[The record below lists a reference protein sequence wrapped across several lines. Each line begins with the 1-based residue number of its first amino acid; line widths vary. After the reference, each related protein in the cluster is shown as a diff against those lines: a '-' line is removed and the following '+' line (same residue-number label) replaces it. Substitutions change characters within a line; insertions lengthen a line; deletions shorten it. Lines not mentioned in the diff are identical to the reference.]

1 MIKLNKIK
9 RNCVATVILTMCLMT
24 AGCAKN
30 STTTTTTATGSQT
43 TITSS
48 ITKDDTDITHADDA
62 ENYRVAITGDFTVTS
77 DTSDGITQSGSIYTI
92 TKAGEYTVSGLLS
105 EGQLIVDAGD
115 EAEVTIVLNGTSITC
130 SNGSP
135 IYVKNASEV
144 KIKSEENTFNEVI
157 DNRAEATDDSSDD
170 AGNAAI
176 YATCDIKLVGK
187 GALVVTGNYNNGIQS
202 KDDLSIKNVIVK
214 VTAVN
219 NAIKGNDAVD
229 IESGDII
236 AISTKGD
243 GIKTSNSS
251 LSNKGN
257 QKGIVTITGG
267 NIDVYAAC
275 DGIDAAYGVDISG
288 DGNLNIYTDTYSEY
302 SEEVTTSG
310 SSSGTSSGSNSSTNK
325 TASANTVS
333 YVTTSDTVTNAPG
346 GFGGGNMGGGN
357 APDMNGG
364 NAPDMSN
371 GNAPDMS
378 NGNAPDMNGSSGGGM
393 GGNDRSG
400 MSGGNNQ
407 SGNSS
412 KKSYSTKGIKA
423 DSEINISGFT
433 INISSTDDGI
443 HANSDS
449 GVLETGEDGKGTI
462 VINGGTI
469 TISSG
474 DDGMHADKQLDVND
488 GYINVVTSY
497 EGLEAVTINLN
508 GGKIYVYATDDGIN
522 ACTGDGKTT
531 PIINVNGGYIDVTTA
546 SGDTDGIDSN
556 GNYVQTGG
564 FVLVKGGSS
573 SGNVSGSIDVDG
585 TVTITGGTCVALGG
599 VCETPVNSVNAYVL
613 SSVSFSSGS
622 YSLKDSSGNEVISFT
637 VDGTFSNGWICSDTL
652 TTGTSYTLYRGSDSI
667 ADWTQE
673 SGTMGASSTG
683 GFGGGNMGGMG
694 GQNGNNQNGGNSSDM
709 NGGNAPDMNNQNGG
723 FGGGRR

>member
-1 MIKLNKIK
+1 MIKLSKIK
-9 RNCVATVILTMCLMT
+9 RNCVAAVILTMCLMT
-24 AGCAKN
+24 AGCASN
-30 STTTTTTATGSQT
+30 SANTSNSNNNETA
-43 TITSS
+43 ITSS
-48 ITKDDTDITHADDA
+48 IAKDDANVTHADDA
-62 ENYRVAITGDFTVTS
+62 ENYRVDITNEFSITS
-77 DTSDGITQSGSIYTI
+77 DTSDGITQSGSVYTI
-92 TKAGEYTVSGLLS
+92 TKSGEYTVTGLLS
-105 EGQLIVDAGD
+105 EGQIIVDAGD
-115 EAEVTIVLNGTSITC
+115 DAEVTITLNTTSITC
-130 SNGSP
+130 STGSP

-144 KIKSEENTFNEVI
+144 KIKSDENTFNEII
-157 DNRAEATDDSSDD
+157 DKRAEATEDSSND

-176 YATCDIKLVGK
+176 YAACDLKLVGK

-229 IESGDII
+229 IESGNII

-267 NIDVYAAC
+267 NIDIYAAC

-288 DGNLNIYTDTYSEY
+288 DGNLNICTDTYSEY
-302 SEEVTTSG
+302 SEEVTSSG
-310 SSSGTSSGSNSSTNK
+310 SSSGTSSNTSSGTSSGSNSSTGK

-333 YVTTSDTVTNAPG
+333 YTVSDTTNNAPG
-346 GFGGGNMGGGN
+346 GFGGGNFGGQNGNMGGN
-357 APDMNGG
+357 APDMNGNDRPG
-364 NAPDMSN
+364 MPGDINES
-371 GNAPDMS
+371 
-378 NGNAPDMNGSSGGGM
+378 GSS
-393 GGNDRSG
+393 SG
-400 MSGGNNQ
+400 Q
-407 SGNSS
+407 
-412 KKSYSTKGIKA
+412 SYSTKGIKA
-423 DSEINISGFT
+423 DSEITISGFT

-474 DDGMHADKQLDVND
+474 DDGMHADRQLDVND

-497 EGLEAVTINLN
+497 EGLEAITVNLN
-508 GGKIYVYATDDGIN
+508 GGKVYVYATDDGIN
-522 ACTGDGKTT
+522 ACTGDGKTD
-531 PIINVNGGYIDVTTA
+531 PVVNVTGGYVDVTTA

-556 GNYVQTGG
+556 GNYVQSGG

-573 SGNVSGSIDVDG
+573 SGNVSGSVDVDG
-585 TVTITGGTCVALGG
+585 TVTVTGGTIVALGG

-613 SSVSFSSGS
+613 SSISFNSGS
-622 YSLKDSSGNEVISFT
+622 YSLKDASGNEVISFT

-652 TTGTSYTLYRGSDSI
+652 TTGTSYSLYKDSDSV
-667 ADWTQE
+667 ASWTQE
-673 SGTMGASSTG
+673 SGTMGASNTG
-683 GFGGGNMGGMG
+683 GFDGGNMGGMG
-694 GQNGNNQNGGNSSDM
+694 GQNKGNMGGMNNQNGGNMGDM
-709 NGGNAPDMNNQNGG
+709 SGQNGGNAPDMNGQNNGSG
-723 FGGGRR
+723 NGR

>member
-1 MIKLNKIK
+1 MIKLIKIK
-9 RNCVATVILTMCLMT
+9 RNCVAAVILTMCLMT
-24 AGCAKN
+24 AGCASN
-30 STTTTTTATGSQT
+30 SANTSNSNNNETA
-43 TITSS
+43 ITSS
-48 ITKDDTDITHADDA
+48 IAKDDADVTHADDA
-62 ENYRVAITGDFTVTS
+62 ENYRVDITNEFSITS
-77 DTSDGITQSGSIYTI
+77 DTSDGITQSGSVYTI
-92 TKAGEYTVSGLLS
+92 TKSGEYTVTGLLS
-105 EGQLIVDAGD
+105 EGQIIVDAGD
-115 EAEVTIVLNGTSITC
+115 DAEVTITLNTTSITC
-130 SNGSP
+130 STGSP

-144 KIKSEENTFNEVI
+144 KIKSDENTFNEII
-157 DNRAEATDDSSDD
+157 DKRAEATEDSSDD

-176 YATCDIKLVGK
+176 YAACDLKLVGK

-229 IESGDII
+229 IESGNII

-267 NIDVYAAC
+267 NIDIYAAC

-302 SEEVTTSG
+302 SEEVTSSG
-310 SSSGTSSGSNSSTNK
+310 SSSG
-325 TASANTVS
+325 
-333 YVTTSDTVTNAPG
+333 
-346 GFGGGNMGGGN
+346 
-357 APDMNGG
+357 
-364 NAPDMSN
+364 
-371 GNAPDMS
+371 
-378 NGNAPDMNGSSGGGM
+378 
-393 GGNDRSG
+393 
-400 MSGGNNQ
+400 Q
-407 SGNSS
+407 
-412 KKSYSTKGIKA
+412 SYSTKGIKA
-423 DSEINISGFT
+423 DSEITISGFT

-497 EGLEAVTINLN
+497 EGLEAITVNLN
-508 GGKIYVYATDDGIN
+508 GGKVYVYATDDGIN
-522 ACTGDGKTT
+522 ACTGDGKTG
-531 PIINVNGGYIDVTTA
+531 PVVNVTGGYVDVTTA

-556 GNYVQTGG
+556 GNYVQSGG

-573 SGNVSGSIDVDG
+573 SGNVSGSVDVDG
-585 TVTITGGTCVALGG
+585 TVTVTGGTIVALGG

-613 SSVSFSSGS
+613 SSISFNSGS
-622 YSLKDSSGNEVISFT
+622 YSLKDASGNEVISFT

-652 TTGTSYTLYRGSDSI
+652 TTGSIYSLYKDSDSV
-667 ADWTQE
+667 ASWTQE
-673 SGTMGASSTG
+673 SGTMGASNTG
-683 GFGGGNMGGMG
+683 GFGGGNMGGMDG
-694 GQNGNNQNGGNSSDM
+694 QNKGNMGGMSGQNGGNMGDMGGQNGGNSPDM
-709 NGGNAPDMNNQNGG
+709 NGQNNGSGN
-723 FGGGRR
+723 GR

>member
-9 RNCVATVILTMCLMT
+9 RNCVAAVILTMCLMT

-30 STTTTTTATGSQT
+30 STSTTTASGGET
-43 TITSS
+43 TITSG
-48 ITKDDTDITHADDA
+48 ITKEDTDVTHADDA
-62 ENYRVAITGDFTVTS
+62 ENYRVSITGNFTVTS
-77 DTSDGITQSGSIYTI
+77 DTSDGVTQSGSVYTI
-92 TKAGEYTVSGLLS
+92 TKAGEYTVAGLLS

-115 EAEVTIVLNGTSITC
+115 EDEVTIVLNGTSITC
-130 SNGSP
+130 SSGSP

-144 KIKSEENTFNEVI
+144 KIKSEENSFNEVI
-157 DNRAEATDDSSDD
+157 DKRAEATEDSSDD

-176 YATCDIKLVGK
+176 YATCDLKLVGK

-219 NAIKGNDAVD
+219 NAVKGNDAVD
-229 IESGDII
+229 IESGNII
-236 AISTKGD
+236 AISAKGD

-251 LSNKGN
+251 ISNKGK

-267 NIDVYAAC
+267 NIDIYAAC

-302 SEEVTTSG
+302 SEEVTSSG
-310 SSSGTSSGSNSSTNK
+310 SSSGTSTSRDSSANK

-333 YVTTSDTVTNAPG
+333 YVAASDTIANAPG
-346 GFGGGNMGGGN
+346 GFGGNKAGGDR
-357 APDMNGG
+357 P
-364 NAPDMSN
+364 
-371 GNAPDMS
+371 
-378 NGNAPDMNGSSGGGM
+378 GM
-393 GGNDRSG
+393 PGDFNE
-400 MSGGNNQ
+400 

-412 KKSYSTKGIKA
+412 GQSYSTKGIKA
-423 DSEINISGFT
+423 ESEINISGFT
-433 INISSTDDGI
+433 INVCSTDDGI

-488 GYINVVTSY
+488 GYINIVTSY
-497 EGLEAVTINLN
+497 EGLEAMAINLN

-522 ACTGDGKTT
+522 ACTSDGKTS
-531 PIINVNGGYIDVTTA
+531 PIINVTGGYIDVTTA

-564 FVLVKGGSS
+564 MVLVKGGSS

-599 VCETPVNSVNAYVL
+599 ICETPVNSVNAYVL

-622 YSLKDSSGNEVISFT
+622 YSLKDASGNEVISFT
-637 VDGTFSNGWICSDTL
+637 VDGSFSNGWICSDTL
-652 TTGTSYTLYRGSDSI
+652 TTGTSYTLYRGSDSV

-673 SGTMGASSTG
+673 SGTMGASGTG

-694 GQNGNNQNGGNSSDM
+694 GQNG
-709 NGGNAPDMNNQNGG
+709 G
-723 FGGGRR
+723 FGGSRR